1 MNNAKTVR
9 VAGLAAVTGCTIE
22 SIGNRIKLGQLP
34 FVDPPKAKT
43 AQRRYDAG
51 QALALVVQES
61 FMAQG
66 LTAFAAAETIRGQ
79 ANVLDLFLDEIE
91 AGASVTPRFVADL
104 RELQSDS
111 LTGQRWTGTDLCGY
125 GTAEEIADLFRAMLA
140 RAGKTQDRGKGRKL
154 WNVSGPWVAVQSLP
168 AAWSVLEMRAMA
180 AGYIIKGRGIMRAS
194 GEADE

>member
-1 MNNAKTVR
+1 MNTAQTVR
-9 VAGLAAVTGCTIE
+9 VGGLAAITGCTVEI
-22 SIGNRIKLGQLP
+22 IGNRIKLGHLP
-34 FVDPPKAKT
+34 FVDPPKEKT
-43 AQRRYDAG
+43 EQRRFHAG

-66 LTAFAAAETIRGQ
+66 LTASAAAETIRGQ
-79 ANVLDLFLDEIE
+79 ANVLELFLAEIE

-125 GTAEEIADLFRAMLA
+125 GTADEIADLFRAMLA
-140 RAGKTQDRGKGRKL
+140 RAGKTYDRGAGRKL

-168 AAWSVLEMRAMA
+168 AAWNILELRAMA
-180 AGYIIKGRGIMRAS
+180 AGYIIKGRAIMRAS
-194 GEADE
+194 GQGDE